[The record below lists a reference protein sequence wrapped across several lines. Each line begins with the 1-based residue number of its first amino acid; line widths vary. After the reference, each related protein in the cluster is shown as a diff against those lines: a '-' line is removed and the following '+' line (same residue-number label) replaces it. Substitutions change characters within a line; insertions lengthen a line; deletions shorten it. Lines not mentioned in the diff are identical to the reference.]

1 LPEVQTIVDELNQKV
16 VGRKIAKIKILSP
29 KSFVGDKKVLINK
42 TIKKIRRRAKI
53 LIFELDSGF
62 FAVHLKMTGQIIIQN
77 SKIKMQNGLKHIRVI
92 IKFTDGTELVFNDL
106 RKFGWIKVID
116 KDGLDKIETAHG
128 IEPFSKD
135 FSKEKFWQIISS
147 RRIPIKTAI
156 MDQSKLVGVGNIYAN
171 EALFC
176 AGIMPNRPAN
186 KLSRQEANKLF
197 DCILLVLKEAIRD
210 KGTSSENYV
219 RTDGSLGRHD
229 KNLMIY
235 GKKGQPCPKCTG
247 KIEWLKIG
255 GRGSFYCSKCQ
266 H

>member
-1 LPEVQTIVDELNQKV
+1 MPELPEVQTIVDELNQKV

-62 FAVHLKMTGQIIIQN
+62 FAVHLKMTGQIMIQN
-77 SKIKMQNGLKHIRVI
+77 SKIKMQNGLKHIR
-92 IKFTDGTELVFNDL
+92 
-106 RKFGWIKVID
+106 VID